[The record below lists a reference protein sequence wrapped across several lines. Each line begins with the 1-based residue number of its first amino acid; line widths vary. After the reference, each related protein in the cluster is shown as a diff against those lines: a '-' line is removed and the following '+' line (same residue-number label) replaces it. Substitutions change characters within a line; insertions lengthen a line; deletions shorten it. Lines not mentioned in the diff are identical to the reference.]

1 MDNLITTLPVPASFQ
16 GGLTMSKGTPSMGKR
31 QKSTHIR
38 CRRCG
43 RHSYHKQK
51 GQCAHCGYG
60 VTSKIRKFRW
70 SKRNRSMWQKK

>member
-1 MDNLITTLPVPASFQ
+1 M
-16 GGLTMSKGTPSMGKR
+16 MSKGTPSMGKR
-31 QKSTHIR
+31 QKPTHIR

-60 VTSKIRKFRW
+60 NTSRLRKFRW